1 MILPGCLD
9 RHVLSVSKGERSTIF
24 YRFNKAKFMTHKP
37 TPSKAET
44 TLMPPFKALTLEQI
58 FIPDTQQALS
68 SANAEI
74 FAAGVAGFDTESK
87 PTFNRGEVSEGPH
100 VVQFA
105 IQDKAFIF
113 QLNRPEC
120 LPYIAEIL
128 QSEAVLKVGFGLQ
141 SDHAQIHH
149 KMGVKLAAVLDMNHV
164 FRKEGYGSSTG
175 VRAAVGLAMQQKFH
189 KSKRVTTSNWAAAQL
204 NDKQLLYAANDA
216 YAALEVL
223 NALDWRREDLPIRW
237 QIPVSEQEAADA

>member
-1 MILPGCLD
+1 MNDMTDSDASGISPETKAK
-9 RHVLSVSKGERSTIF
+9 SVS
-24 YRFNKAKFMTHKP
+24 HKP

-44 TLMPPFKALTLEQI
+44 TLMPPFRALTLAQI
-58 FIPDTQQALS
+58 FIPVTQEELI
-68 SANAEI
+68 SASAEI
-74 FAAGVAGFDTESK
+74 FAAGVTGFDTESK

-100 VVQFA
+100 VMQFA
-105 IQDKAFIF
+105 IRDKAFIF

-120 LPYIAEIL
+120 LPYIVEIL

-149 KMGVKLAAVLDMNHV
+149 KLGVRLAAVLDMNHV
-164 FRKEGYGSSTG
+164 FRKDGYGSSTG

-189 KSKRVTTSNWAAAQL
+189 KSKHVTTSNWAAPEL

-223 NALDWRREDLPIRW
+223 NAMNRPREDLPIRW
-237 QIPVSEQEAADA
+237 QMPIPEQQVGDA

>member
-1 MILPGCLD
+1 MNAQLF
-9 RHVLSVSKGERSTIF
+9 V
-24 YRFNKAKFMTHKP
+24 YRLNKAQSVTHKP

-44 TLMPPFKALTLEQI
+44 TLMPPFKALTLAQI
-58 FIPDTQQALS
+58 FVPATQDELRAAS
-68 SANAEI
+68 AEI
-74 FAAGVAGFDTESK
+74 FAAGVTGFDTESK

-105 IQDKAFIF
+105 IQHKAFIF

-120 LPYIAEIL
+120 LPFIVEIL

-141 SDHAQIHH
+141 SDHAQIHN
-149 KMGVKLAAVLDMNHV
+149 KLGVRLAAVLDMNHV
-164 FRKEGYGSSTG
+164 FRKDGHGSSTG

-189 KSKRVTTSNWAAAQL
+189 KSKRVTTSNWAASQL
-204 NDKQLLYAANDA
+204 NDKQLIYAANDA

-223 NALDWRREDLPIRW
+223 NALNWRREDLPIRW
-237 QIPVSEQEAADA
+237 QMPLAEQEACDA